1 MHVEQTA
8 PVAAS
13 ADVVWAAIVDVGR
26 WPTWTRS
33 MRRVVRLDDG
43 PLAVGSRVRVKQPRF
58 MPVIWRVSEVDP
70 GRSFTWTSSTPG
82 QDAAV
87 TRAVRPMGAGT
98 SELHIT
104 VDVTGVLA
112 PVLGVA
118 VRRITQRYLR
128 MEAEGLARYMAGLTE

>member
-13 ADVVWAAIVDVGR
+13 AEAVWAAVVDVER

-33 MRRVVRLDDG
+33 MRRVARLDEG

-58 MPVIWRVSEVDP
+58 MPVIWRVSELDP

-82 QDAAV
+82 QDASV
-87 TRAVRPMGAGT
+87 TRSVRPMGAGT
-98 SELHIT
+98 SELTIT
-104 VDVTGVLA
+104 VDITGVLA
-112 PVLGVA
+112 PVFGVT
-118 VRRITQRYLR
+118 VNRITRRYLR
-128 MEAEGLARYMAGLTE
+128 MEAEGLARYLAGAGE